1 MKCNCVSINWSYPLA
16 ERFHSSSDFSNA
28 QHSSGPGMLSSSFP
42 SFAGPIENI
51 TVNVGREAILEC
63 HVNHLGKYKVGWLKA
78 RDQTILALHHR
89 VVTHNGRIDVDH
101 DNNRYTPMSSIN
113 CG

>member
-1 MKCNCVSINWSYPLA
+1 
-16 ERFHSSSDFSNA
+16 
-28 QHSSGPGMLSSSFP
+28 MLSSSFP

-101 DNNRYTPMSSIN
+101 DNNRYGYRAQKLLLNFVNISVAFDILEFGN
-113 CG
+113 